1 VPDGLEPLQ
10 GELDDDTS
18 WRGVQVSGDVAIH
31 GAPDH
36 VEIEESRCRQI
47 RLTGCELSHLRATD
61 VVFEDCELS
70 GVVLSSATFLR
81 VELSRCR
88 LSGLVAP
95 GLKAKDVRF
104 VECKIDEA
112 NFRMSSWERCEL
124 TDCELPGAD
133 FYSAHLTRTRLLRC
147 NLARVEVSK
156 ARLDGVALHG
166 SAVDSIRGADA
177 LRGVVIGSD
186 QVTALA
192 LPVFAALG
200 IVVDDEYNQGVS
212 Q

>member
-1 VPDGLEPLQ
+1 MPDGLEPLQ

-95 GLKAKDVRF
+95 GLMAKDVRF
-104 VECKIDEA
+104 VEPAEDVSDEIETA
-112 NFRMSSWERCEL
+112 YRTKYRRYNASEVDPLFTPDARAATLEL
-124 TDCELPGAD
+124 VPR
-133 FYSAHLTRTRLLRC
+133 SA
-147 NLARVEVSK
+147 AS
-156 ARLDGVALHG
+156 
-166 SAVDSIRGADA
+166 
-177 LRGVVIGSD
+177 
-186 QVTALA
+186 
-192 LPVFAALG
+192 
-200 IVVDDEYNQGVS
+200 
-212 Q
+212 